1 MEKNQIACR
10 KQVTLSTRGRKFLA
24 ELTGVFRLPW
34 QSTSRII
41 LMAAVAMT
49 LHQNLKAQVTEL
61 VNFDNTADLTT
72 KFNPPLYQTPVFTN
86 ISSGGYLG
94 SGCVNVPLGS
104 QNVWTTKAGYSVA
117 GAGDV
122 YELSSYFLIAANSG
136 YGQMGFTTAAASD
149 GDGTGSPPISL
160 GMAFHGGG
168 GMFINNQSQT
178 NVSWLPDLTI
188 VPPTW
193 YYFKLTV
200 TAMGGNTY
208 NLNFQIWNV
217 DQSNFTL
224 TTQKTSVN
232 NNGMVN
238 PTIGSAPVLHVYFSA
253 AGNRMS
259 KFDQFLINLMG
270 GAVIVPPGY
279 PVVVTNAVSGIT
291 TSSATCGGNV
301 TSDGGS
307 PVLVRGNCWNTSPSP
322 TLANSHTTNGA
333 GTGMFTSSLT
343 PLSPSTTYWVRSY
356 ATNSTGTSYGNERSF
371 TTFAGPAF
379 SANAS
384 VSNNVTCYGGSNGSA
399 TVNVVGGSAP
409 YTYSWSTTPI
419 QTTQTATGLSAGTY
433 SVTVTDA
440 TTATTSSSVTVTQ
453 PAQVLPVITGP
464 ALVCA
469 SSTGNVY
476 STQTGMS
483 NYVWSVSSGGTITSG
498 GTSTNNTVTVT
509 WNSSGAGT
517 VSVNYA
523 NASGC
528 TAAVPTTYP
537 VTVIALPTPT
547 ITGAASVCATST
559 GNIYTTQTG
568 MTGYIWNVSAGGI
581 ITAGLGTN
589 AITVTW
595 NTPGANTVSV
605 NYANSNSCVATN
617 PTVYNVAVNA
627 LPVPTI
633 TGPAPVCVTSTG
645 NVYTTQAGMTGY
657 SWTVSAGG
665 IITSGG
671 TSASNTATVTWN
683 TTGAQTVSVNY
694 TNPNNCA
701 AANPTIYNVTVNAL
715 PVPTI
720 SGPVSVCAGAISNIY
735 TTQPGMT
742 GYTWNVSAG
751 GTITAGAGTNAL
763 TVTWNNAGA
772 QTVGVNYTNGS
783 GCAAAVPATY
793 NVTVYPTPVP
803 TISGLATT
811 CSGLT
816 QTYSTQSGMTNYVW
830 SVSAGGTITAGG
842 TSTSNTISVNWVTA
856 GTQTVSVN
864 YTNANGCTASASTVY
879 NITVNPTPTPS
890 ISAYNTPCPDNTP
903 VDYYTETGMNNYLWS
918 VSPGG
923 TILSGQGTFNIQTS
937 WNVPGPGTVSVTYTT
952 PTGCASLT
960 PGTFP
965 VFVNY
970 LPSTAGNVSGVAEV
984 CAGATGIA
992 YSVATIPW
1000 ATSYVWILPAGAT
1013 IATGSGTNSITVNFS
1028 ESATTGNI
1036 SVAGNNECGNGPA
1049 SPNFPVTVTSL
1060 TGAAGSISGPDEVCS
1075 PSTGNIY
1082 SVLPVTNATSYS
1094 WSIPAGATIT
1104 SGANTNTITLSY
1116 NATATSGSVSVFGSN
1131 SCGSGSVSPAFA
1143 VTVFPTPSAPVI
1155 SVSGDSL
1162 TSSAPLGN
1170 QWYYTQTQ
1178 GGIGIPLPD
1187 ATEQSLHPVMTGWYW
1202 CVVTLNGCSSTQS
1215 NILYFVMVGQQELQS
1230 NNINI
1235 YPVPNDGTFT
1245 LSISS
1250 AVVKKFNVAIYNQTG
1265 QMIKEVSDLTVMG
1278 TLEKQFD
1285 LRPVPTGIYTVVV
1298 RNDEGLIV
1306 RKILIT
1312 R

>member
-1 MEKNQIACR
+1 MEKNQITCR
-10 KQVTLSTRGRKFLA
+10 KQVTFSTRGRKFLA
-24 ELTGVFRLPW
+24 EFPGIMGLSWKITG
-34 QSTSRII
+34 RII
-41 LMAAVAMT
+41 LMVAVAIT
-49 LHQNLKAQVTEL
+49 LSQNLKAQVTEL
-61 VNFDNTADLTT
+61 VTFNNTTDLTT
-72 KFNPPLYQTPVFTN
+72 KFNPPLTQTPVFTN
-86 ISSGGYLG
+86 IASGGYLG

-168 GMFINNQSQT
+168 GMFINNQIQT
-178 NVSWLPDLTI
+178 AVSWLPDLTI

-200 TAMGGNTY
+200 TAIGGNTY

-217 DQSNFTL
+217 NQSNFTL

-238 PTIGSAPVLHVYFSA
+238 STIGTAPVLRVYFSA
-253 AGNRMS
+253 AGDRMS

-279 PVVVTNAVSGIT
+279 PVVVTNTVSGIT
-291 TSSATCGGNV
+291 TTAATCGGNV

-307 PVLVRGNCWNTSPSP
+307 AVTVRGNCWNTSPSP
-322 TLANSHTTNGA
+322 TLANSFTTNGG
-333 GTGMFTSSLT
+333 GTGTYTSSLT

-356 ATNSTGTSYGNERSF
+356 ATNSNGTSYGNERSF
-371 TTFAGPAF
+371 TTLAGPSF

-384 VSNNVTCYGGSNGSA
+384 VAGNVTCYGGSNGSV
-399 TVNVVGGSAP
+399 TVSVVGGVAP
-409 YTYSWSTTPI
+409 FTYSWSTIPI
-419 QTTQTATGLSAGTY
+419 QTTQTATGLPAGSYT
-433 SVTVTDA
+433 VTVTDA
-440 TTATTSSSVTVTQ
+440 TSATTTSSATVTQ
-453 PAQVLPVITGP
+453 PVQVLPVITGP

-476 STQTGMS
+476 TTQTGMS

-498 GTSTNNTVTVT
+498 GTSTSNTVTVT
-509 WNSSGAGT
+509 WNTSGAGT
-517 VSVNYA
+517 VSVNYI

-528 TAAVPTTYP
+528 TAAAPTTFP
-537 VTVIALPTPT
+537 VTVNALPVPV

-559 GNIYTTQTG
+559 GNIYTTQAG

-581 ITAGLGTN
+581 ITAGMGTN

-605 NYANSNSCVATN
+605 NYTNSNSCVAAN
-617 PTVYNVAVNA
+617 PTLYNVTVNA

-633 TGPAPVCVTSTG
+633 TGPASACVTSTG
-645 NVYTTQAGMTGY
+645 NVYSTQTGMTGY
-657 SWTVSAGG
+657 AWTVSAGG
-665 IITSGG
+665 TITSGG
-671 TSASNTATVTWN
+671 SSTSNTVTVTWN

-694 TNPNNCA
+694 TNVNSCV
-701 AANPTIYNVTVNAL
+701 AANPTAYNVTVNAL

-720 SGPVSVCAGAISNIY
+720 SGPAAVCAGTISNIY

-751 GTITAGAGTNAL
+751 GTITAGAGTNSL
-763 TVTWNNAGA
+763 TVTWNTAGA

-783 GCAAAVPATY
+783 GCAAAVPVIY
-793 NVTVYPTPVP
+793 SVTVYPMPVP

-816 QTYSTQSGMTNYVW
+816 QTYATQSGMTNYIW

-856 GTQTVSVN
+856 GAQTVSVN
-864 YTNANGCTASASTVY
+864 YTNANGCTAPASTVY
-879 NITVNPTPTPS
+879 NITVNPTPVPL
-890 ISAYNTPCPDNTP
+890 INAYNTPCADNAP
-903 VDYYTETGMNNYLWS
+903 VDYYTQTGMNNYIWS
-918 VSPGG
+918 VSSGG
-923 TILSGQGTFNIQTS
+923 TILSGQGTYNIQTT
-937 WNVPGPGTVSVTYTT
+937 WNVSGPGTVSVTYTS
-952 PTGCASLT
+952 PTGCTSAT
-960 PGTFP
+960 PGTYP

-970 LPSTAGNVSGVAEV
+970 LPSAAGPVSGIAAV
-984 CAGATGIA
+984 CAGATGVV

-1000 ATSYVWILPAGAT
+1000 ATSYVWTLPAGAT

-1028 ESATTGNI
+1028 ASATSGNI
-1036 SVAGNNECGNGPA
+1036 SVAGNNECGNGPV
-1049 SPNFPVTVTSL
+1049 SPNYPVTVTSL

-1075 PSTGNIY
+1075 PSTGQIY

-1094 WSIPAGATIT
+1094 WSLPLGATIT

-1116 NATATSGSVSVFGSN
+1116 SASAMSGNISVVGSN
-1131 SCGSGSVSPAFA
+1131 SCGSGTASPAFA

-1155 SVSGDSL
+1155 SVSGDTL
-1162 TSSAPLGN
+1162 TSSALSGN
-1170 QWYYTQTQ
+1170 QWFYSQTQ
-1178 GGIGIPLPD
+1178 GGVGIPLPG
-1187 ATEQSLHPVMTGWYW
+1187 ATEQSLHAVMTGWYW
-1202 CVVTLNGCSSTQS
+1202 CVVTANGCSSTQS
-1215 NILYFVMVGQQELQS
+1215 NTLYFIMVGQQELQS

-1245 LSISS
+1245 LSITS
-1250 AVVKKFNVAIYNQTG
+1250 AVVKKFNIEIYNKTG
-1265 QMIKEVSDLTVMG
+1265 QMIKEVRDLNVTG
-1278 TLEKQFD
+1278 TLDKQFD
-1285 LRPVPTGIYTVVV
+1285 LRPVPTGIYTVIV
-1298 RNDEGLIV
+1298 RNDDGLIV